1 MYIDTGAMY
10 RGVTLF
16 ARRENISPENE
27 DKLCSLITSLEMHFS
42 NDKLIVNGEDVSEE
56 IRKPEISNTVS
67 LYAAIPK
74 VREVLVHLQ
83 KKMSKKYDVI
93 MDGRDIGTIVLPG
106 APFKFYLNASPEVR
120 AKRRYAELI
129 RKGINTEY
137 NTVLQDIIKRD
148 FIDTTRKANPLKKA
162 KDAVEIDTS
171 NLSIYEVVDK
181 IANYIEK
188 TR

>member
-1 MYIDTGAMY
+1 
-10 RGVTLF
+10 
-16 ARRENISPENE
+16 
-27 DKLCSLITSLEMHFS
+27 MHFS